1 MTPKLGSLFGGL
13 FSDQQTAKDKEEYRL
28 ALELEK
34 ATREVASW
42 NETEVGNELVSN
54 QKEKG
59 WIN

>member
-13 FSDQQTAKDKEEYRL
+13 FSARQTAKDKEQYQR
-28 ALELEK
+28 ALEK
-34 ATREVASW
+34 AAREVAARDRA
-42 NETEVGNELVSN
+42 EAGNELVSN

>member
-13 FSDQQTAKDKEEYRL
+13 FSAGQTAKDKEEYQR
-28 ALELEK
+28 ALEK
-34 ATREVASW
+34 AAREVAAW
-42 NETEVGNELVSN
+42 NDAEAGNELIFK